1 MKMNR
6 ILVIWLV
13 ALVSSCN
20 LPRGVEPISQEPQD
34 AAAQS
39 IQEEPNPASPT
50 ATIEQP
56 SPTPPTATFEPPA
69 GFKEYQDLKR
79 GISLYY
85 PESWIV
91 TGVIGGQYAIFQSYP
106 EDKYIG
112 GEGFQ
117 SGDTKCD
124 LHLGLEAATPEDLL
138 SQWTSDSMTT
148 IVTKEQVTLGSG
160 LPGLRVE
167 FDSMGRSLSMF
178 IEINEGIIALT
189 CYGALEYFD
198 EIGNTLGP
206 LN

>member
-1 MKMNR
+1 MNR
-6 ILVIWLV
+6 ILLIGLV
-13 ALVSSCN
+13 FLISSCN
-20 LPRGVEPISQEPQD
+20 LPGRAEPNSQDPLD
-34 AAAQS
+34 AAVPT
-39 IQEEPNPASPT
+39 IQEEPSPAPPT

-56 SPTPPTATFEPPA
+56 SPASPTPTFNIPA

-91 TGVIGGQYAIFQSYP
+91 TGMIEGQYAIFQSYP
-106 EDKYIG
+106 ADKYIG

-117 SGDTKCD
+117 AGDTKCD
-124 LHLGLEAATPEDLL
+124 LNLGLDAATPEDLL

-148 IVTKEQVTLGSG
+148 IILEEQVTLRSG

-167 FDSMGRSLSMF
+167 LDSMGRSLSMF
-178 IEINEGIIALT
+178 TEINDGVIALT